1 MDSQELSRVSFEMH
15 GSQKKC
21 KQDSTRG
28 RTNFFW
34 QCLQFSSFE
43 SRLSSGSTATSS
55 PFPLLKVSPPPNMLL
70 LSDEM
75 EIVDEVVIDEVSEL
89 DVGKVGEVGDRFVEE
104 LLLDEIIR
112 ESSGSIVISF
122 VNFIILFVSR

>member
-1 MDSQELSRVSFEMH
+1 
-15 GSQKKC
+15 
-21 KQDSTRG
+21 
-28 RTNFFW
+28 
-34 QCLQFSSFE
+34 
-43 SRLSSGSTATSS
+43 
-55 PFPLLKVSPPPNMLL
+55 
-70 LSDEM
+70 M

-122 VNFIILFVSR
+122 VNFIIILFVSR